1 MHKKRVLVCSH
12 WLEIGGAER
21 ALVGLLECL
30 SKSDNEIDLFL
41 CRHTG
46 ELFDYIPKNIHL
58 LDEDKNAACIAIP
71 LKSAFKKGALSIV
84 YGRLLAKLKANQ
96 FLRKHPAE
104 NSNVSIEYSH
114 LYTYRNVHMIGE
126 KMPYDLVLS
135 FQEPHYI
142 AAYRTRAKTKIAWIH
157 TDYQAVSV
165 DPVEGLKVWSQF
177 DYIAAISK
185 RCADLFSETYP
196 SLKDRII
203 LIENI
208 LSEQLTF
215 IQSQEPDAVKEMPND
230 GSIRLLSI
238 GRFCTAKNYDN
249 VPDICSRLLKFGL
262 NVKWYIIGF
271 GGDEALIRRKI
282 AEFHMEDHVIL
293 LGKKENPYP
302 YIEACDLYIQPSR
315 YEGKAV
321 TVREAQMLGKP
332 VVITH
337 YSTSRDQLEEGVDGV
352 IVPMDNEGCAAGIA
366 ALLRDPK
373 KMTRLS
379 ETCKMRNYSNAQEV
393 EKLYKLMEN

>member
-1 MHKKRVLVCSH
+1 MKRKRILVCSH

-30 SKSDNEIDLFL
+30 SKSKYDVDLFL

-46 ELFDYIPKNIHL
+46 ELFDCIPDHIHL
-58 LDEDKNAACIAIP
+58 LPEDVNAASIAVP
-71 LKSAFKKGALSIV
+71 LKSALRRGALSV
-84 YGRLLAKLKANQ
+84 VLGRLLAKFKANQ
-96 FLRKHPAE
+96 LLRKHPAKD
-104 NSNVSIEYSH
+104 SNVPIEYSH

-126 KMPYDLVLS
+126 KTPYDLVLS

-142 AAYRTRAKTKIAWIH
+142 AAYRTRAKAKIAWIH
-157 TDYQAVSV
+157 TDYQAISV

-185 RCADLFSETYP
+185 RCADLFSKLYP
-196 SLKDRII
+196 SLTDRII
-203 LIENI
+203 LVENI
-208 LSEQLTF
+208 LSVDLTH
-215 IQSQEPDAVKEMPND
+215 IQAQESCALKEMPDD

-249 VPDICSRLLKFGL
+249 VPDICAKLVALGL

-271 GGDEALIRRKI
+271 GSDETLIRRKI
-282 AEFHMEDHVIL
+282 AEAHMEERVFL

-302 YIEACDLYIQPSR
+302 YIKACDLYVQPSR

-332 VVITH
+332 VVITR
-337 YSTSRDQLEEGVDGV
+337 YATSASQLEDGVDGI

-366 ALLRDPK
+366 TLLRNPEK
-373 KMTRLS
+373 VRQLS
-379 ETCKMRNYSNAQEV
+379 ENCKARDYSNAREV
-393 EKLYKLMEN
+393 EKLYKLMED

>member
-1 MHKKRVLVCSH
+1 MKRKRILVCSH

-21 ALVGLLECL
+21 ALVGLLEYL
-30 SKSDNEIDLFL
+30 SKSEHDVDLFL

-46 ELFDYIPKNIHL
+46 ELFDCIPDHIHL
-58 LDEDKNAACIAIP
+58 LPEDTNAASIAVP
-71 LKSAFKKGALSIV
+71 LKSALRQGALSV
-84 YGRLLAKLKANQ
+84 VFGRLLAKFRASH
-96 FLRKHPAE
+96 FMRKHPAE
-104 NSNVSIEYSH
+104 NSNVPIEYSH
-114 LYTYRNVHMIGE
+114 LYTYRNVHVIG
-126 KMPYDLVLS
+126 KKTYDLVLS

-142 AAYRTRAKTKIAWIH
+142 AAYRTKAKIKVAWIH

-165 DPVEGLKVWSQF
+165 DPVEGLNIWSQF
-177 DYIAAISK
+177 DYIAAISG
-185 RCADLFSETYP
+185 RCADLFSELYP

-203 LIENI
+203 LVENI
-208 LSEQLTF
+208 LSANLTD
-215 IQSQEPDAVKEMPND
+215 IQAQEPDAMEEMPND

-249 VPDICSRLLKFGL
+249 VPDICAKLIGLGL

-271 GGDEALIRRKI
+271 GSDEALIRRKI
-282 AEFHMEDHVIL
+282 AEAHMENRVIL

-302 YIEACDLYIQPSR
+302 YIKTCDLYIQPSR

-332 VVITH
+332 VVITR
-337 YSTSRDQLEEGVDGV
+337 YATSASQLENGVDGV

-366 ALLRDPK
+366 ALLRDPE
-373 KMTRLS
+373 KMRQLS
-379 ETCKMRNYSNAQEV
+379 ENCKARDYSNAQEV
-393 EKLYKLMEN
+393 EKLYKLMED